1 MFSNI
6 YYIEAKHVIDELLRA
21 RFLETLRKTRTK
33 WGSDKELSKIVKKME
48 KGKDLKKSEFA
59 KVHWVLWDIG
69 HRC

>member
-1 MFSNI
+1 
-6 YYIEAKHVIDELLRA
+6 VIDELLRA

-33 WGSDKELSKIVKKME
+33 WESDKELSKIVKKME
-48 KGKDLKKSEFA
+48 KRKNLKKSEFA